1 MATHSSILARRI
13 PWTEE
18 PGRVQSMGSQRVGH
32 DWSDWAHAHTRSLVV
47 SSVFLASL
55 QIDCK
60 QSFSASGPSSSCL
73 SLTLSSWSKSSIGQS
88 HQNYNPSD
96 ILGICQGFQRQHS
109 TLVTQKNVKSSKAD
123 LLWQAETEGI
133 LISSTSLVLWAGRK
147 RRAGRER
154 NGGQWKEGRYHQR
167 ISLPLGSWFPHPYPP
182 VVVTLASE

>member
-32 DWSDWAHAHTRSLVV
+32 DWSDWAHAHTCSLVV

-109 TLVTQKNVKSSKAD
+109 TLVTQKNVSPQRLICFGKQRQKGFSF
-123 LLWQAETEGI
+123 LPPLWCSEQEERGEQAGRGMEVSGKREGI
-133 LISSTSLVLWAGRK
+133 T
-147 RRAGRER
+147 REYP
-154 NGGQWKEGRYHQR
+154 YH
-167 ISLPLGSWFPHPYPP
+167 LAPGFPTP
-182 VVVTLASE
+182 TLR

>member
-109 TLVTQKNVKSSKAD
+109 TLVTQKNVSPQRLICFGKQRQKGFSF
-123 LLWQAETEGI
+123 LPPLWCSEQEERGEQAGRGMEVSGKREGI
-133 LISSTSLVLWAGRK
+133 T
-147 RRAGRER
+147 REYP
-154 NGGQWKEGRYHQR
+154 YH
-167 ISLPLGSWFPHPYPP
+167 LAPGFPTP
-182 VVVTLASE
+182 TLR